1 MAAQTTAWVNFNGKD
16 VGVKI
21 SIEGIEKSLNN
32 MQRNGKKGIDSL
44 SASFKN
50 LKSQISSMSGSM
62 GSLPLI
68 GGLGAAG
75 IFAGGKTAV
84 EKFAGRESIE
94 TAIGMFSKTEE
105 RTASNLAFLKR
116 TSRELGIVYDTAAD
130 GYKRLMQNLS
140 STNMPMEEQ
149 NALFK
154 KISTVIRVSNAD
166 NTAAESVYRAFGDM
180 FSKGG
185 IQAQE
190 LKTQLANAIGGVMPA
205 MKQAFPGMNIASG
218 LDAGAFNKQIHVVKL
233 INQLYENNEKGLD
246 KATKQTSYKL
256 AIIQDNWANAM
267 SSIGKS
273 IVDSGALGVVS
284 DMASELSVWVDANKD
299 MIAASIKGGVDWVK
313 GAFQWAVDNKE
324 SILDFFEG
332 FAVFVLTMKG
342 IDLMTSFANPIS
354 IAATGMAGIAIAITS
369 AVNDLERA
377 KIIEAKRKN
386 RSDPSTITSMKA
398 GSGFWRG
405 LNYVGEGFGA
415 LGAEAITMGVHE
427 TDPQRY
433 INMFGGIAMMAAA
446 TGQKVL
452 QGVELLNRDKDMGSA
467 GKYSY
472 MAGQFNMGLDQSMSP
487 KEYQNTGESSLS
499 EFISTKPVSRADS
512 ASRIANNSDAITSAV
527 LTGIQRGMRESN
539 ITVNVDST
547 GKASIEFGQTVNK
560 PHPIK
565 VAQ

>member
-21 SIEGIEKSLNN
+21 TIDGIEDKIKKVS
-32 MQRNGKKGIDSL
+32 RNGKKDIDSL

-116 TSRELGIVYDTAAD
+116 TSRGLGIVYDTAAD

-154 KISTVIRVSNAD
+154 KISTVIRVSNVD

-205 MKQAFPGMNIASG
+205 MKQAFPGKNIAAG

-233 INQLYENNEKGLD
+233 INQLYANNEQGLA
-246 KATKQTSYKL
+246 KAQTQTSFKL
-256 AIIQDNWANAM
+256 AIIQDDWANAM

-284 DMASELSVWVDANKD
+284 DMASELSVWVDANKEL
-299 MIAASIKGGVDWVK
+299 IKSSLKGGVDFVK
-313 GAFQWAVDNKE
+313 KGFEWAIANKDDILSVAKGLGVFFLAVKTANLMAMFATPIGLAAASMVVIATAVTTAIDGINKAKEAEKAKKNPEFQNASLNAGESLVLGAKNTMLGAWNATPLGQEYSRGGAQLMTGITQMALGTVQSVLYASALASNKFDTTKDLGYAGQMAYRLGQNATAEEKWLNPQDFRPEMSAPTSGSYVLDAKFPKDYVSREPQTQPSINEMLKMFADAMSNMTQNVTINKDNVAIDYSFGATKGPVIE
-324 SILDFFEG
+324 SI
-332 FAVFVLTMKG
+332 
-342 IDLMTSFANPIS
+342 
-354 IAATGMAGIAIAITS
+354 
-369 AVNDLERA
+369 
-377 KIIEAKRKN
+377 KN
-386 RSDPSTITSMKA
+386 
-398 GSGFWRG
+398 
-405 LNYVGEGFGA
+405 
-415 LGAEAITMGVHE
+415 
-427 TDPQRY
+427 
-433 INMFGGIAMMAAA
+433 
-446 TGQKVL
+446 
-452 QGVELLNRDKDMGSA
+452 
-467 GKYSY
+467 
-472 MAGQFNMGLDQSMSP
+472 
-487 KEYQNTGESSLS
+487 
-499 EFISTKPVSRADS
+499 
-512 ASRIANNSDAITSAV
+512 
-527 LTGIQRGMRESN
+527 
-539 ITVNVDST
+539 
-547 GKASIEFGQTVNK
+547 
-560 PHPIK
+560 
-565 VAQ
+565 

>member
-21 SIEGIEKSLNN
+21 TIDGINDKIDNL
-32 MQRNGKKGIDSL
+32 GKKGKKNIDSL

-62 GSLPLI
+62 RSLPLI

-75 IFAGGKTAV
+75 IFTGGKMAV
-84 EKFAGRESIE
+84 EKFAGRESTE

-154 KISTVIRVSNAD
+154 KISTVIRVSNVD

-233 INQLYENNEKGLD
+233 INQLYANNEQGLA
-246 KATKQTSYKL
+246 KAQTQTSFKL
-256 AIIQDNWANAM
+256 AIIQDDWANAM

-284 DMASELSVWVDANKD
+284 DMASELSVWVDANKEL
-299 MIAASIKGGVDWVK
+299 IKSSLKGGVDFVKKGFEWAIAHKDEIGSVLKSITAFTVGLGALNLITTFADPLKLAAGSMVIIGAAIDKAISDLNMAKKQEAEGKGKGYLDASESAGAGAGNLFFGAYNVLASPFNKQPKDRTKQATTGGKQFVYGLMQLFGGAAQGIRQGFGYMESNGGMNK
-313 GAFQWAVDNKE
+313 GAELRTQKSVEMIGRRNLGFEEKLYPEDFRSEEMKSYFTKKE
-324 SILDFFEG
+324 QDKAKAESDASILADS
-332 FAVFVLTMKG
+332 VIKG
-342 IDLMTSFANPIS
+342 L
-354 IAATGMAGIAIAITS
+354 
-369 AVNDLERA
+369 
-377 KIIEAKRKN
+377 
-386 RSDPSTITSMKA
+386 
-398 GSGFWRG
+398 
-405 LNYVGEGFGA
+405 FGA
-415 LGAEAITMGVHE
+415 N
-427 TDPQRY
+427 
-433 INMFGGIAMMAAA
+433 INM
-446 TGQKVL
+446 
-452 QGVELLNRDKDMGSA
+452 
-467 GKYSY
+467 
-472 MAGQFNMGLDQSMSP
+472 
-487 KEYQNTGESSLS
+487 
-499 EFISTKPVSRADS
+499 
-512 ASRIANNSDAITSAV
+512 
-527 LTGIQRGMRESN
+527 
-539 ITVNVDST
+539 TVNIDST
-547 GKASIEFGQTVNK
+547 GNATASFGATKGPGINVEKN
-560 PHPIK
+560 
-565 VAQ
+565 

>member
-21 SIEGIEKSLNN
+21 SIEGIEKSLNK

-284 DMASELSVWVDANKD
+284 DMASELSVWVDANKEL
-299 MIAASIKGGVDWVK
+299 IKSSLKGGVDFVKKGFEWAVAHKAEIGTFIEQAAKLFALIK
-313 GAFQWAVDNKE
+313 GADLLMSFTNPLKLAAIAMGAIGLAIWQAVEALNAAKILEKNKKDANTPTSMDSGASAWAGIQNAGIGAVKLYYSPWEGLNQMGTGLVQTAA
-324 SILDFFEG
+324 SIPQY
-332 FAVFVLTMKG
+332 VLEQYDYWTRKKGEAPGKSYNWAKG
-342 IDLMTSFANPIS
+342 IGEYTFAHEKTYSDVGQYRQDIPTYNQSVPDFLPS
-354 IAATGMAGIAIAITS
+354 QYGLKSQRDTADYSQFAEKFAEST
-369 AVNDLERA
+369 A
-377 KIIEAKRKN
+377 K
-386 RSDPSTITSMKA
+386 
-398 GSGFWRG
+398 
-405 LNYVGEGFGA
+405 
-415 LGAEAITMGVHE
+415 
-427 TDPQRY
+427 
-433 INMFGGIAMMAAA
+433 AMENW
-446 TGQKVL
+446 KV
-452 QGVELLNRDKDMGSA
+452 
-467 GKYSY
+467 
-472 MAGQFNMGLDQSMSP
+472 
-487 KEYQNTGESSLS
+487 
-499 EFISTKPVSRADS
+499 I
-512 ASRIANNSDAITSAV
+512 
-527 LTGIQRGMRESN
+527 
-539 ITVNVDST
+539 VDS
-547 GKASIEFGQTVNK
+547 GNNK
-560 PHPIK
+560 LQIVTAGGTPVQPVPINLIRL
-565 VAQ
+565 QD